1 MKNFEQVEG
10 FTGDVKTSLKEY
22 GLVCRREKGDQ
33 YHFIYS
39 IPEGYEEA
47 FIRES
52 DINDLVL
59 GKEYLGSEEI
69 NAFLQKNNH
78 TITKFT
84 EYPILYKVYSLSQY
98 FGYETI
104 MGKSIYPLTLNE
116 VLTILEKE

>member
-1 MKNFEQVEG
+1 MKTSEQVEG

-59 GKEYLGSEEI
+59 GKDYLTSEEI
-69 NAFLQKNNH
+69 NGFLEKNNH
-78 TITKFT
+78 TIFKFIQ
-84 EYPILYKVYSLSQY
+84 YPILYKVYNLSKH

-104 MGKSIYPLTLNE
+104 MGKSIYPLTLEE

>member
-1 MKNFEQVEG
+1 MNNFEKIEC

-59 GKEYLGSEEI
+59 GKDYLNSEEI
-69 NAFLQKNNH
+69 NCFLEKNNH
-78 TITKFT
+78 TISKFV
-84 EYPILYKVYSLSQY
+84 EYPILYKAYNLSKH

-104 MGKSIYPLTLNE
+104 LGKTIYPLTLDE
-116 VLTILEKE
+116 ALTILEKE